1 MKKSI
6 EIKNGKNLVH
16 PTNKPLTEQ
25 ELIEEIR
32 KAESA
37 GFITVQEGMKDFE
50 QWLQVKVSK

>member
-1 MKKSI
+1 MKKST

-16 PTNKPLTEQ
+16 PTKKPLTEQ
-25 ELIEEIR
+25 ELTEEIR

-50 QWLQVKVSK
+50 QWLQVKESR

>member
-1 MKKSI
+1 MKKST
-6 EIKNGKNLVH
+6 EAKVEKNLVH
-16 PTNKPLTEQ
+16 PTNKPLSEQ

-50 QWLQVKVSK
+50 QWLQSRENK

>member
-1 MKKSI
+1 MKKST
-6 EIKNGKNLVH
+6 EVKTKKNMVH

-37 GFITVQEGMKDFE
+37 SFISVQEGMKDFE
-50 QWLQVKVSK
+50 QWLQVKESK

>member
-1 MKKSI
+1 MKKPT

-50 QWLQVKVSK
+50 QWLQVKESR